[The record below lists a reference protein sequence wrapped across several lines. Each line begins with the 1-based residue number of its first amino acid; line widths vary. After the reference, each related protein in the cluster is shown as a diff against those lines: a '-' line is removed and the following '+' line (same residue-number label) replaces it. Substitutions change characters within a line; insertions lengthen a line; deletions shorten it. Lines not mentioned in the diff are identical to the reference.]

1 METTAEELLTESN
14 ESTVLVENGSRE
26 IVTMDT
32 EIMSSD
38 LITAEMIGDVEED
51 SFFDEGILLESP
63 SVPSPTAMA
72 ISGLDRAGGIE
83 DKFIIEPIGEDLELL
98 EDLFVTF

>member
-1 METTAEELLTESN
+1 
-14 ESTVLVENGSRE
+14 
-26 IVTMDT
+26 
-32 EIMSSD
+32 
-38 LITAEMIGDVEED
+38 
-51 SFFDEGILLESP
+51 
-63 SVPSPTAMA
+63 MA